1 MDSLSENSG
10 ADRNGLR
17 LIAIHRVS
25 GGVAPIR
32 IVDYANGIF
41 VQLPSRKGAK
51 KAIERGRILLNGE
64 VVETGRYVQPG
75 DEISLV
81 EKPAELHKT
90 YRLDLEVVY
99 EDDHMAVV
107 CKPAGI
113 PVSGNRFKTVAQALP
128 HNLKP
133 STCTDALRIPL
144 PVHRLDAPTTGLLLV
159 AKTGSAMV
167 ELGRKFA
174 DREVRKRY
182 RAVVFGTLTLSG
194 KIDSP
199 VDGKPAQSICA
210 PLCTVPSLRHGSLTL
225 VELEPLTGRTHQL
238 RIHMA
243 GAGHPIVGDAQ
254 YGSDAN
260 VLKGKGL
267 MLSAVWLTLGHPVF
281 PEREID
287 LQTAL
292 PQKFTSLLERE
303 ERRWKKFNPQTGT

>member
-1 MDSLSENSG
+1 M
-10 ADRNGLR
+10 
-17 LIAIHRVS
+17 HRVPPDAS
-25 GGVAPIR
+25 RAR
-32 IVDYANGIF
+32 IVDYTNGIF
-41 VQLPSRKGAK
+41 VQLPSRKGVK

-75 DEISLV
+75 DEIALV

-133 STCTDALRIPL
+133 SPCPDALRIPL
-144 PVHRLDAPTTGLLLV
+144 PVHRLDAPTTGLLTV

-182 RAVVFGTLTLSG
+182 RAVVFGTCTLSG

-199 VDGKPAQSICA
+199 VGGKPALSICT
-210 PLCTVPSLRHGSLTL
+210 PLTTVPSLRHGSLTL

-243 GAGHPIVGDAQ
+243 EAGHPIVGDAQ

-267 MLSAVWLTLGHPVF
+267 MLAAVRLRLGHPVF
-281 PEREID
+281 PEREVD
-287 LQTAL
+287 VETAL

-303 ERRWKKFNPQTGT
+303 ERRWRKFKA

>member
-1 MDSLSENSG
+1 M
-10 ADRNGLR
+10 
-17 LIAIHRVS
+17 IAIHRVS

-90 YRLDLEVVY
+90 YHLDLEVVY

-292 PQKFTSLLERE
+292 PQKFTSLLEME

>member
-1 MDSLSENSG
+1 MKHSEPAST
-10 ADRNGLR
+10 ALR
-17 LIAIHRVS
+17 TVEVHRVPPE
-25 GGVAPIR
+25 VPRVR

-41 VQLPSRKGAK
+41 TQLPSRKGVK

-64 VVETGRYVQPG
+64 PVETGRYVQPG
-75 DEISLV
+75 DEITLV
-81 EKPAELHKT
+81 EKPAEAHKT
-90 YRLDLEVVY
+90 YRLDLEVIY

-107 CKPAGI
+107 FKPAGI

-133 STCTDALRIPL
+133 SPCPDSLRIPL
-144 PVHRLDAPTTGLLLV
+144 PVHRLDAPTTGLLVV

-174 DREVRKRY
+174 AREVRKRY
-182 RAVVFGTLTLSG
+182 CAVVFGALSLSRE
-194 KIDSP
+194 IDSP
-199 VDGKPAQSICA
+199 IGGKPAQSICR
-210 PLCTVPSLRHGSLTL
+210 PLRTVPSLRYGNLTL

-243 GAGHPIVGDAQ
+243 EAGHPIAGDAQ

-267 MLSAVWLTLGHPVF
+267 LLSAVRLTLGHPIF

-287 LQTAL
+287 VQTAL

-303 ERRWKKFNPQTGT
+303 ERRWKKFN